1 MRNLLILCLLFSGVL
16 LVSCTQEGSADEE
29 VGLENPAID
38 SNQNEIDQPEIV
50 KDDLNENAVLS
61 WKSYHNE
68 RFNFCVGYPSNFL
81 REVGESENHD
91 GNTFENANGSS
102 EMRASGIANVLEETI
117 EEAFES
123 ATKDGSYFEDE
134 QIITYKQQKG
144 NWFVVSGK
152 YYESIFYAKTVLKDD
167 TFYTLYFEYHTS
179 EEDKFKEII
188 KTTTRNFPGC

>member
-1 MRNLLILCLLFSGVL
+1 MRNLLIVCLLFSGVL
-16 LVSCTQEGSADEE
+16 LVSCTQEGSTDDE
-29 VGLENPAID
+29 VGLENPAVD

-50 KDDLNENAVLS
+50 KDDLNENAVLT

-68 RFNFCVGYPSNFL
+68 RFNFCVGYPTNFL
-81 REVGESENHD
+81 KEVGESENHD

-102 EMRASGIANVLEETI
+102 EMRASGITNVLEETI

-123 ATKDGSYFEDE
+123 ATKNGSYFEDE

-152 YYESIFYAKTVLKDD
+152 YYESIFYAKT
-167 TFYTLYFEYHTS
+167 
-179 EEDKFKEII
+179 
-188 KTTTRNFPGC
+188 